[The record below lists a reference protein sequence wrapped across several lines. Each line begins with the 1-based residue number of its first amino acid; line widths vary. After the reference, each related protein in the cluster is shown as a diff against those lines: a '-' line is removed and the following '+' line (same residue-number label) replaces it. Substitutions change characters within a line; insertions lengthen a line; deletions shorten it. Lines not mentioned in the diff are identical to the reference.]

1 MSKGIVSTE
10 WDLINVEN
18 ICNSHVTDLCESY
31 ISDLKHFHILCIKIK
46 VWIFMLQYETHTMK
60 EWMFQNVHIYFWVLK
75 QTGPLFYISTKGEQ
89 SVKQGDGP

>member
-46 VWIFMLQYETHTMK
+46 V
-60 EWMFQNVHIYFWVLK
+60 
-75 QTGPLFYISTKGEQ
+75 
-89 SVKQGDGP
+89 